1 MSIADDLTQLEQLRD
16 RGSLSPDEYQ
26 RAKNKLLTASQP
38 RPAEPLFQALNGL
51 RRSTNDRWLGGVC
64 GGLALAT
71 GLDAWLWR
79 ILFVALMTLGGTGV
93 VLYIVLW
100 IFVPLEHTDTAFRTA
115 P

>member
-26 RAKNKLLTASQP
+26 RAKNKLLSGGQT

-64 GGLALAT
+64 GGLAEAT
-71 GLDAWLWR
+71 GLEAWLWR
-79 ILFVALMTLGGTGV
+79 ILFVALMTLGGAGAL
-93 VLYIVLW
+93 LYIVLW
-100 IFVPLEHTDTAFRTA
+100 IFVPLESSVARLNQ

>member
-16 RGSLSPDEYQ
+16 RGSLSPDEFQ
-26 RAKNKLLTASQP
+26 RAKNKLLSASQS

-51 RRSTNDRWLGGVC
+51 RRSSTDRWLGGVC

-71 GLDAWLWR
+71 GLEAWLWR
-79 ILFVALMTLGGTGV
+79 VLFVALMTLGGTGLLMYV
-93 VLYIVLW
+93 VLWV
-100 IFVPLEHTDTAFRTA
+100 FVPLESTDTALTTT